1 MKKENKG
8 GFIWEF
14 GFIISSKRF
23 IFECK
28 IVFIHFCKKKNLF
41 SFSLRE
47 LRSPSNIYYI
57 WGLPD
62 VMVKSQ
68 LVYDILRRKT
78 QTIFPSTNKNKFYFF
93 KFWNECSRFWH
104 VKQVFYWLLEFQ
116 TFTLI
121 KSWNFQHVT
130 CYKMNEIVEYRS
142 TIQTFKQDF

>member
-57 WGLPD
+57 LGLPD

-68 LVYDILRRKT
+68 LALYTTYCEGKLKPYSPQPIKINFSFLILRWVFTFLTCKT
-78 QTIFPSTNKNKFYFF
+78 SALLTIGVSDFHVNEIMKF
-93 KFWNECSRFWH
+93 S
-104 VKQVFYWLLEFQ
+104 
-116 TFTLI
+116 
-121 KSWNFQHVT
+121 T
-130 CYKMNEIVEYRS
+130 CYMLQNEWNR
-142 TIQTFKQDF
+142 